1 MTVMT
6 VTRLGRLLARVATS
20 LGTTR
25 MSPSD
30 QNSATGLVMLVY
42 WYTGGE
48 TRPHLIHARSDYVD
62 IFTIYLAIFFW
73 GLPQS

>member
-6 VTRLGRLLARVATS
+6 VTRLGRLLARVTTS

-48 TRPHLIHARSDYVD
+48 TRPHLTHARSDYID
-62 IFTIYLAIFFW
+62 IFTTHLAIFFW